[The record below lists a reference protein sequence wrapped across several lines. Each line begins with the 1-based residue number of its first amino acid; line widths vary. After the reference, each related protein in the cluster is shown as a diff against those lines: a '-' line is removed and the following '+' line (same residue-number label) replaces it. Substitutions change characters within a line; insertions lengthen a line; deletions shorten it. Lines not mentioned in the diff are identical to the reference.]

1 MQASLYCALYHEA
14 KEELKRRTVKRR
26 QAALHS
32 PTWNLA
38 HYDVL
43 ASLLPIAATNCL
55 CAAQAPPQDRELH
68 V

>member
-32 PTWNLA
+32 VPGTCT
-38 HYDVL
+38 YDVL
-43 ASLLPIAATNCL
+43 DHCSV
-55 CAAQAPPQDRELH
+55 E
-68 V
+68 